1 MRDRVGRNFKEKK
14 KNWTEQKCEP
24 GSQLELLEAIGRCEF
39 VPFFIALMDFSVAGF
54 SEV

>member
-14 KNWTEQKCEP
+14 KTGQNRNVSLGVSWSFSKPSEDASLC
-24 GSQLELLEAIGRCEF
+24 L
-39 VPFFIALMDFSVAGF
+39 FFIALMDFSVAGF